1 MLFSLGFYSNSEVG
15 KLIEKYG
22 RMINSSDQNIAVR
35 QCLGA
40 ENTCGKCFELRNRM
54 EGSIDREGDVFSRQ
68 EVLPHEISHL
78 CAALKTKP
86 SGTEVQLFSQGMAVL
101 FLFIEI

>member
-1 MLFSLGFYSNSEVG
+1 MLFSPGFIQNSEVG

-68 EVLPHEISHL
+68 RFFLMKFHTFAQLEN
-78 CAALKTKP
+78 KP
-86 SGTEVQLFSQGMAVL
+86 SGTEVQLSARHGCTFP
-101 FLFIEI
+101 FIEI

>member
-1 MLFSLGFYSNSEVG
+1 
-15 KLIEKYG
+15 
-22 RMINSSDQNIAVR
+22 MINSSDQNIAVR

-68 EVLPHEISHL
+68 RFFLMKFHTFAQLEN
-78 CAALKTKP
+78 KTFRDGSP
-86 SGTEVQLFSQGMAVL
+86 AFSQAWL
-101 FLFIEI
+101 YFSFIEI